1 MRYRHGNDRA
11 RLAGW
16 TSLPAVAAKIFL
28 LSLTDGTLEES
39 FQCWPTGKGKPLKP
53 LEQGPGRMKLQKKF
67 LL

>member
-1 MRYRHGNDRA
+1 MRYWQGNDRA

-28 LSLTDGTLEES
+28 LSLIDGTLEES

-53 LEQGPGRMKLQKKF
+53 LEQGPERMKLQKRF
-67 LL
+67 LF